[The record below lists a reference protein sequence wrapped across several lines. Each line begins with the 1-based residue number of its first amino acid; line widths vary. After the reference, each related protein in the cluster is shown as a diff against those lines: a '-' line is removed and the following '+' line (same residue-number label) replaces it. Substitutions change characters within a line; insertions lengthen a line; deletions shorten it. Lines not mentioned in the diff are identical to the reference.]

1 MKFVKYLCLILAL
14 SIALPLAV
22 LAQTTAGSISGVVT
36 DPNGAVVPGAIVV
49 ATHVPTGRQYSAT
62 STQAGLYVFPSL
74 PTGPYTLAVK
84 QPGFKA
90 YIQTGIEIRV
100 DLRETIDIKLTL
112 GTVQQTVEVKA
123 TAPVLETAN
132 ATRGEG
138 LSPQTMASLPLWNG
152 GLETANSFVGYM
164 AGVTGNGE
172 TSIGGSIGRASEIL
186 IDGASAVNSES
197 GGVSFYFPGFYA
209 FSEMKLISS
218 GFLAEDGRVGGGIQT
233 YVTKSGTN
241 AVHGAAFYNWKRQ
254 FLDAVPW
261 SLNQSAAA
269 RNIAPCRVPQ
279 LVACRP
285 KERFNEEGGY
295 AGGPVYIPHV
305 YDGRNR
311 TFWYFTWAGFW
322 QPAAIAV
329 NTGESVPTAAMSQG
343 NFQGIY
349 GATTSKLYDP
359 TTLDGSGNRVPFGTA
374 GAYNII
380 PANRISTISKNI
392 IPYIPAP
399 NSGSGAL
406 AGNYAYNSKTIVTDK
421 DWSFKIDESIHTRNR
436 VAFFMTH
443 RRQLSSTDQYMPGPL
458 SNGLDSANAPFY
470 ERATD
475 DFVINP
481 HWLVHTLWG
490 FSQERQLW
498 NNPLQNGFGT
508 KFGFPYPLPSS
519 QQNATPYIS
528 FLADNETTYTGWGMN
543 QGKVN
548 NGGQWNWVTTVA
560 QNITWIHNKHEF
572 KMGWD
577 IRRMR
582 TTGNDWATTNG
593 LYTFNRVETAASAAS
608 AGTGS
613 AYASFLLGAVD
624 SGSEGA
630 LPVFIGQTR
639 YGYHAGFF
647 QDTWRVRPHF
657 TLNLGVRYEVPIG
670 WHNVN
675 GDYASFSPTTL
686 DPTAGNLP
694 GGVIYMGSGPGRIGT
709 LRPYPTDFSDIGPRA
724 GFAWNVKP
732 SIVVRGAW
740 GIFYEGLGNGGCGC
754 EDGFGGGTFGQSSPD
769 KFSPA
774 FNWDAGTANPN
785 KLVNNPGGVQ
795 APASFKPAQQLA
807 GVDNGCDACGSL
819 YQMGPKFGKA
829 PRIYSYNLTIQKD
842 YKNWLFEAAYEGERS
857 VGLNSSV
864 YINTLPTSNL
874 YLANTTYPG
883 DTSNALQ
890 SPILDPAVQC
900 GYYNNCASGA
910 TPVLPYAQFASPATP
925 QMFGWGNKITLNQ
938 ALAPFPQYNR
948 VFSANSGDG
957 RNWFDSFQFKV
968 EHRFGNLNLES
979 TYVFE
984 KIENIMSY
992 RQIFTQTSQQGS
1004 QDSYNLKA
1012 DKGLQIEDMPH
1023 VINILMSYRLPAGR
1037 GQRWLSNTNPIVNHL
1052 IGNWTYAMDGQYR
1065 SGALSQ
1071 VLNSANY
1078 LSQEL
1083 FSTLTKAT
1091 STGQPVRT
1099 GVSTGTL
1106 DPNGS
1111 VHFFN
1116 ANGCTAN
1123 CTTYSTSYTVT
1134 PPGTLGAASYYNN
1147 ALRQPW
1153 IRSENISLN
1162 KQIKIRESILMNYQI
1177 NVYNPF
1183 NRTDFGGV
1191 VASFTAKNYGLPT
1204 AAQLGPRNITMG
1216 LRLEF

>member
-1 MKFVKYLCLILAL
+1 MKLVKHLFLILVFL
-14 SIALPLAV
+14 CALPIAV
-22 LAQTTAGSISGVVT
+22 LAQTISGSVSGVVT
-36 DPNGAVVPGAIVV
+36 DPNGAVVPGATVV
-49 ATHVPTGRQYSAT
+49 ATHVPTGRQYTMIT
-62 STQAGLYVFPSL
+62 SQAGLYVFPNL
-74 PTGPYTLAVK
+74 PTGPYTFTVK
-84 QPGFKA
+84 QTGFKA
-90 YIQTGIEIRV
+90 YIQTGIEVRV

-138 LSPQTMASLPLWNG
+138 LSPQSMATLPLWNG
-152 GLETANSFVGYM
+152 SLELANGFLAYM
-164 AGVTGNGE
+164 AGVTSNGE
-172 TSIGGSIGRASEIL
+172 QSIGGSIGRASEVL
-186 IDGASAVNSES
+186 IDGASAVNAES

-241 AVHGAAFYNWKRQ
+241 AVHGAAFFNFKRQ
-254 FLDAVPW
+254 FLDAVAW
-261 SLNQSAAA
+261 SLNQNPAA
-269 RNIAPCRVPQ
+269 RNIAPCRVAQ
-279 LVACRP
+279 AMACRP

-322 QPAAIAV
+322 QPAAVVA
-329 NTGESVPTAAMSQG
+329 NTGETVPTAAMTQG
-343 NFQGIY
+343 NFQGVY
-349 GATTSKLYDP
+349 GATVPKLYDFAN
-359 TTLDGSGNRVPFGTA
+359 LDSSGNRLPFGSA

-380 PANRISTISKNI
+380 PSTRISTISKNI

-399 NSGSGAL
+399 NSGVPGVIN
-406 AGNYAYNSKTIVTDK
+406 GNYAYNSKTIVTDK
-421 DWSFKIDESIHTRNR
+421 DWSFKIDHSIHTRNR

-443 RRQLSSTDQYMPGPL
+443 RSQLSSTDQYLPGPI
-458 SNGLDSANAPFY
+458 SNGLDSFNAPYY

-481 HWLVHTLWG
+481 HWLLHTLWG

-508 KFGFPYPLPSS
+508 KFGFPYPQPNS

-528 FLADNETTYTGWGMN
+528 FAADPDTTGYTAFGMN

-548 NGGQWNWVTTVA
+548 NGGQWNWITTVA
-560 QNITWIHNKHEF
+560 QQMTWIHNKHEF

-593 LYTFNRVETAASAAS
+593 SYQFKGIETAAAS
-608 AGTGS
+608 SGALSGTTGS
-613 AYASFLLGAVD
+613 SFASFLLGAVD
-624 SGSEGA
+624 NASEGA

-647 QDTWRVRPHF
+647 QDTWRIRPHF
-657 TLNLGVRYEVPIG
+657 TLNLGLRYEVPIG

-675 GDYASFSPTTL
+675 GDYSSFSPTVL
-686 DPTAGNLP
+686 DPPAGNIP
-694 GGVIYMGSGPGRIGT
+694 GGVQYMGSGPGRIGA

-724 GFAWNVKP
+724 GFAWNVRP

-769 KFSPA
+769 SFSPA
-774 FNWDAGTANPN
+774 FNWDPGTANPN
-785 KLVNNPGGVQ
+785 KLTNNPGGVQ
-795 APASFKPAQQLA
+795 APASFKPAQQLP
-807 GVDNGCDACGSL
+807 GIENGGDANGSM
-819 YQMGPKFGKA
+819 YMMGPKFGKA
-829 PRIYSYNLTIQKD
+829 PRVYSYNLTLQKE
-842 YKNWLFEAAYEGERS
+842 YKNWSFEGAYEGERS

-864 YINTLPTSNL
+864 YINTLPTSFL
-874 YLANTTYPG
+874 YLVNTTYAG
-883 DTSNALQ
+883 SAINLLQ
-890 SPILDPAVQC
+890 SPVTSNAVQC
-900 GYYNNCASGA
+900 GYYANCTSGA
-910 TPVLPYAQFASPATP
+910 TPVLPWSTFASAPTTNT
-925 QMFGWGNKITLNQ
+925 FGWGSAVTLNQ
-938 ALAPFPQYNR
+938 ALAPFPQYKR

-984 KIENIMSY
+984 KILNIMSY
-992 RQIFTQTSQQGS
+992 RQIFTQTTQQGS

-1023 VINILMSYRLPAGR
+1023 VINLLMSYRLPVGR
-1037 GQRWLSNTNPIVNHL
+1037 GQRWLANTNPIVNHVV
-1052 IGNWTYAMDGQYR
+1052 GNWTFAMDGQYR
-1065 SGALSQ
+1065 SGALVQ
-1071 VLNSANY
+1071 ILNPTNY
-1078 LSQEL
+1078 LSTEL
-1083 FSTLTKAT
+1083 FSTLTKI
-1091 STGQPVRT
+1091 TGTGLPIRT
-1099 GVSTGTL
+1099 GVSTNTL
-1106 DPNGS
+1106 DPNNPN
-1111 VHFFN
+1111 VYFFN
-1116 ANGCTAN
+1116 HGTAIPF
-1123 CTTYSTSYTVT
+1123 TQT
-1134 PPGTLGAASYYNN
+1134 PAGQLGNASYYNN
-1147 ALRQPW
+1147 QLRQPW

-1162 KQIKIRESILMNYQI
+1162 KQVKIREAVLLNYQVNI
-1177 NVYNPF
+1177 FNPF

-1191 VASFTAKNYGLPT
+1191 NTTITSSAFGRPT